1 MTCNDVEQRD
11 IAESYL
17 LGTLDESEREAF
29 ERHYFECAR
38 CYSELEALRAV
49 KDVLGRHPRRTMT
62 VNRQWLALAAALFL
76 IVATALVWQVA
87 RSRERPGAAPSSV
100 ASAPAPPPEPPRL
113 DAEIAELAQV
123 PPPPYTPL
131 RLRGG
136 PERRAFTTGME
147 QYTARDFAAAIAP
160 LQRAVHEEPAAQ
172 DARFYL
178 GASYLMTGDSNRAI
192 ATLTPLTQDPASP
205 YAEEAQFLVAK
216 AHLQAKDLPAA
227 LAALDKTIAFRGD
240 RAQEAET
247 LRQRVAAL
255 QGR

>member
-49 KDVLGRHPRRTMT
+49 KDVLARHPRRAMP
-62 VNRQWLALAAALFL
+62 VHRQWLALAAALFL
-76 IVATALVWQVA
+76 IVATAVVWQVL
-87 RSRERPGAAPSSV
+87 RSRERAGAAPSSV
-100 ASAPAPPPEPPRL
+100 ASAPAEPSQPRL
-113 DAEIAELAQV
+113 DAEIAQLAQV

-147 QYTARDFAAAIAP
+147 RYTARDFAAAIAP

-178 GASYLMTGDSNRAI
+178 GASYLMTGYSNLAI
-192 ATLTPLTQDPASP
+192 ATLTPLTQDPAST

-216 AHLQAKDLPAA
+216 ACLQARDLPAA
-227 LAALDKTIAFRGD
+227 VAALDKTIAFHGD
-240 RAQEAET
+240 REREALD
-247 LRQRVAAL
+247 LRRRVAAVSA
-255 QGR
+255 R